1 MSKPP
6 VAPTTVPTAQQL
18 AVTGPVPP
26 TLTITQY
33 KQMADAILG
42 ELSNIAGLMPQLEK
56 QVATRKFVRSHLNA
70 RIEFLET
77 AVAAV
82 EMMPQLQ
89 VLNKLDVPSAQDALQ
104 FITAFRPVLDQV
116 LALAQALK
124 FTLDSKRAA
133 LTTDAQNIYRIS
145 VAMAQDGGS
154 GALSA
159 HVAAMKRERRRR
171 RPVPEEQEV
180 PTTEK
185 LAA

>member
-1 MSKPP
+1 MSNAP
-6 VAPTTVPTAQQL
+6 VAPTTVRSAQQL
-18 AVTGPVPP
+18 VVPAPIPP

-33 KQMADAILG
+33 KQMADAL
-42 ELSNIAGLMPQLEK
+42 LTALADVALLVPQLEK

-82 EMMPQLQ
+82 EAMSELQ
-89 VLNKLDVPSAQDALQ
+89 ALNKLDVPVAQDALQ

-116 LALAQALK
+116 LAFAQALK

-145 VAMAQDGGS
+145 QAMAQDGGS
-154 GALSA
+154 AALSA
-159 HVAAMKRERRRR
+159 YVAAMKRERRRR
-171 RPVPEEQEV
+171 RPATEQEV
-180 PTTEK
+180 PITEK